1 MKKIIIVGA
10 GEVGSFLAQK
20 LSAEQHE
27 VTVIEENPKKVEN
40 LSNEIDALVILGNGA
55 SPSSLSKAGAISAD
69 LIIAVTEKE
78 NVNILA
84 CYVAKNLGTKKSFAR
99 VQDESMKTEQGELK
113 IDQMIDPSESACDEI
128 EKLLSRSGIYDI
140 YEFGE
145 GKLLSIGG
153 VVNENSPLIGKTLG
167 SIHEN
172 DARGHWLIT
181 AYIRD
186 GQSSIANGDTII
198 NKDDHIK
205 IIVKSGE
212 VATATSLLGISG
224 RKEINKA
231 IIVGASRSSELL
243 AARLIASNYDVIVLD
258 DNESDCTRIAENLSQ
273 VIVICTDPR
282 DPKSIIDAGVTD
294 STALIALSKDDSKN
308 IVCSLIAKS
317 LGIPEII
324 TRVNKIDYLDLLKE
338 TAIQATISTRITAAN
353 AILKDVRS
361 DNVTTALTFEDSE
374 VEALELQL
382 SSKCNVL
389 GEKLKDINL
398 PNSSLIA
405 GVIRRNDVH
414 IPSGNWEFASK
425 DKLVVFSLPDSI
437 ATIEEIFC

>member
-1 MKKIIIVGA
+1 M
-10 GEVGSFLAQK
+10 
-20 LSAEQHE
+20 
-27 VTVIEENPKKVEN
+27 
-40 LSNEIDALVILGNGA
+40 
-55 SPSSLSKAGAISAD
+55 
-69 LIIAVTEKE
+69 
-78 NVNILA
+78 
-84 CYVAKNLGTKKSFAR
+84 
-99 VQDESMKTEQGELK
+99 
-113 IDQMIDPSESACDEI
+113 
-128 EKLLSRSGIYDI
+128 
-140 YEFGE
+140 
-145 GKLLSIGG
+145 
-153 VVNENSPLIGKTLG
+153 
-167 SIHEN
+167 
-172 DARGHWLIT
+172 
-181 AYIRD
+181 
-186 GQSSIANGDTII
+186 IANGNTII

-224 RKEINKA
+224 RKKIDKA
-231 IIVGASRSSELL
+231 IIIGASRSSELL
-243 AARLIASNYDVIVLD
+243 AERLAASRHDVIVLD

-273 VIVICTDPR
+273 VIVICTDPK
-282 DPKSIIDAGVTD
+282 DPKSIIDAGITD

-374 VEALELQL
+374 VEALEIHL
-382 SSKCNVL
+382 SSNCNVL
-389 GEKLKDINL
+389 GKKLKDIDL
-398 PNSSLIA
+398 PFSSLVA

-414 IPSGNWEFASK
+414 IPSGDWEFASK